1 MKGLRYQLKSVLHDK
16 FCLMTFLLP
25 VIVAAAL
32 GLAGQIDFSSLGGT
46 LSFGVLEEGIL
57 SHTAAWLNRYGTVMV
72 YRTPEE
78 LADAVKEPSTNL
90 IGVETA
96 GNGIRTMVSGDELE
110 IYLRTAD
117 TLPVLYERRN
127 QAAEAKVQILE
138 RPGVMAG
145 LGDMFAAAILIVA
158 MFMGCTF
165 NAMNMISEKEDGVAF
180 VNEILPMTRRQYI
193 VQKISV
199 GFIFGCLSAVLT
211 ACICF
216 RFSWK
221 NMFLMLALIVLS
233 VFVSALVG
241 MLIGGASEGLMT
253 GMVYIKVVMLLFMAV
268 PILDFILGISQ
279 PVLSAVC
286 YLVPSQA
293 TFEGILDLSAGGGAK
308 AVKDIGILAGHCVG
322 WSFLYMWVSGRRSQ
336 YHKRAI

>member
-110 IYLRTAD
+110 IYRRTAD

-158 MFMGCTF
+158 MFMR
-165 NAMNMISEKEDGVAF
+165 SEE
-180 VNEILPMTRRQYI
+180 RR
-193 VQKISV
+193 V
-199 GFIFGCLSAVLT
+199 GTECL
-211 ACICF
+211 
-216 RFSWK
+216 
-221 NMFLMLALIVLS
+221 
-233 VFVSALVG
+233 
-241 MLIGGASEGLMT
+241 
-253 GMVYIKVVMLLFMAV
+253 
-268 PILDFILGISQ
+268 
-279 PVLSAVC
+279 
-286 YLVPSQA
+286 
-293 TFEGILDLSAGGGAK
+293 
-308 AVKDIGILAGHCVG
+308 
-322 WSFLYMWVSGRRSQ
+322 
-336 YHKRAI
+336 

>member
-127 QAAEAKVQILE
+127 QAAGEGSDFGA
-138 RPGVMAG
+138 
-145 LGDMFAAAILIVA
+145 
-158 MFMGCTF
+158 
-165 NAMNMISEKEDGVAF
+165 S
-180 VNEILPMTRRQYI
+180 RRD
-193 VQKISV
+193 
-199 GFIFGCLSAVLT
+199 
-211 ACICF
+211 
-216 RFSWK
+216 
-221 NMFLMLALIVLS
+221 
-233 VFVSALVG
+233 
-241 MLIGGASEGLMT
+241 GGAWGYVCGSHIDCGYVY
-253 GMVYIKVVMLLFMAV
+253 GMYV
-268 PILDFILGISQ
+268 
-279 PVLSAVC
+279 
-286 YLVPSQA
+286 
-293 TFEGILDLSAGGGAK
+293 
-308 AVKDIGILAGHCVG
+308 
-322 WSFLYMWVSGRRSQ
+322 
-336 YHKRAI
+336 